1 MCGRFRA
8 PFQGGAGMGDCN
20 SDAIALV
27 DRFGSFV
34 VLTLMLPTHLAEV
47 AAGVVVEL
55 RRACET
61 AGSDSAVAE
70 LAGTLVGLL
79 DGAEV
84 VTSKNGVWSS
94 SIHA

>member
-1 MCGRFRA
+1 MADG
-8 PFQGGAGMGDCN
+8 N

-34 VLTLMLPTHLAEV
+34 VLTLMMPAHLAEV

-61 AGSDSAVAE
+61 AGTDTELAE

-79 DGAEV
+79 EGAEEV
-84 VTSKNGVWSS
+84 ISKNGVSS
-94 SIHA
+94 SAIHA